1 MVRSSLLLDLLIV
14 GRVLLLL
21 SLDPG
26 TECRADCGEH
36 VAMVDHSLR
45 PVGVRVAKLHR
56 IASSGLLVDLG
67 VDVVLSA
74 STCSTLKKLNGF

>member
-1 MVRSSLLLDLLIV
+1 MVRSSLPLDLLIV

-74 STCSTLKKLNGF
+74 STS